1 VYLTRQERG
10 IVIFLVCTLAA
21 GVILKLIGFGVYP
34 GNRAVQ
40 GTTDSL
46 YVAKVSLVDS
56 LVRGYATVQSP
67 GSQESSMVSAQ
78 QKFQVNINVAGVES
92 LQKLP
97 GIGPVMAKR
106 IIAHRQKNGYF
117 KSFKD
122 LLEVKGIGPAT
133 LEKIRPFIT
142 LTSDIP

>member
-1 VYLTRQERG
+1 
-10 IVIFLVCTLAA
+10 
-21 GVILKLIGFGVYP
+21 
-34 GNRAVQ
+34 
-40 GTTDSL
+40 
-46 YVAKVSLVDS
+46 
-56 LVRGYATVQSP
+56 
-67 GSQESSMVSAQ
+67 MVSAQ